1 MGLRNDRSGS
11 SHRVQTLVRA
21 HAPRCLAPFTRTFR
35 PPQRRARSA
44 YFWLRQVT
52 LFSGEP
58 AMITNKLSES
68 LIKCNADKLEVLAA
82 IYGLVAMLTS
92 KHKGGYDAVL
102 AALQARPDTLAS
114 ISFWMAYTPE
124 LLAVRAPP
132 STSLLM

>member
-1 MGLRNDRSGS
+1 
-11 SHRVQTLVRA
+11 
-21 HAPRCLAPFTRTFR
+21 
-35 PPQRRARSA
+35 
-44 YFWLRQVT
+44 
-52 LFSGEP
+52 
-58 AMITNKLSES
+58 MITNKLGES